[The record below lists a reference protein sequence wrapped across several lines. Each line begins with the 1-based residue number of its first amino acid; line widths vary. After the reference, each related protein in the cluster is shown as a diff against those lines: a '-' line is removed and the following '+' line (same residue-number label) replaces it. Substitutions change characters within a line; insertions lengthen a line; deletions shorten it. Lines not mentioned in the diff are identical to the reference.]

1 MFSQRNNPYCELLQ
15 NCLTSIKQIFELYNV
30 DFRKG
35 IKLVLINLPKII
47 IYETNIRLGFGNSIN
62 WLGNYR

>member
-15 NCLTSIKQIFELYNV
+15 NCITSIKQIFELYNV

-47 IYETNIRLGFGNSIN
+47 VYETYFRTGFGYKFD
-62 WLGNYR
+62 WMVTY